1 MKKNMA
7 LVLGGGGGKGAYQIG
22 AWKALR
28 IYGLDKRI
36 GGVAGTSV
44 GALNAGL
51 FLGGSYESAKQVW
64 NQVDNDKILLLDK
77 SRHLQALKKFKL
89 TRIFSDGVFSNQG
102 LLDILST
109 YADLDKISNANIPAF
124 VTCCPVPEIRLKNF
138 VLPKPVYFR
147 LNGLPRKQIIS
158 VLLASSAIPFIFDSV
173 QIDDT
178 YYVDGGLV
186 DNLPIQPL
194 YDLGFRKFIVI
205 NLDMHQRLPREKFRD
220 ADIIEIVP
228 DYSISESI
236 SGILDF
242 SPKVIQD
249 RIHEGYSDAL
259 KTLSARFR
267 LPMGHRIYGKLKG
280 ILQRGSG

>member
-1 MKKNMA
+1 MNKPMA

-22 AWKALR
+22 VWQALNE
-28 IYGLDKRI
+28 YGIDKKV

-64 NQVDNDKILLLDK
+64 SKVDNDKILLLEK

-89 TRIFSDGVFSNQG
+89 ARIFFDGVFSNQG
-102 LLDILST
+102 LLDILNT
-109 YADLDKISNANIPAF
+109 YPDLDKISSANIPAF
-124 VTCCPVPEIRLKNF
+124 VTCCPVPELRLKNF
-138 VLPKPVYFR
+138 DLPKPVYFR
-147 LNGLPRKQIIS
+147 LNGLSRKQIIS
-158 VLLASSAIPFIFDSV
+158 VLLASSAIPFVFEAV
-173 QIDDT
+173 EFDDT

-194 YDLGFRKFIVI
+194 YDMGFRKFIVV
-205 NLDMHQRLPREKFRD
+205 NLDKHQRLPREKFGD

-242 SPKVIQD
+242 SPEIIQD
-249 RIHEGYSDAL
+249 HIQKGYSDAL
-259 KTLSARFR
+259 AALSTRFR
-267 LPMGHRIYGKLKG
+267 LPMGRRMYSKFKG
-280 ILQRGSG
+280 LLQRKSG